1 MSVLEV
7 TKDTFNDEVLKS
19 EKPVLVDFYAAWC
32 GPCKMLSPVVDQIA
46 SESTE
51 LKVVKVNIDN
61 DPELASKFGVMS
73 VPTLFAIK
81 DGKVV
86 NQSLGVVPKQ
96 AILDLFK

>member
-7 TKDTFNDEVLKS
+7 TKETFNDEVLKS
-19 EKPVLVDFYAAWC
+19 EKPVLVDFYASWC
-32 GPCKMLSPVVDQIA
+32 GPCRMLAPVVEQIA
-46 SESTE
+46 SESDD

-61 DPELASKFGVMS
+61 DPELASKFDVMS

-86 NQSLGVVPKQ
+86 NQSLGAVPKQ
-96 AILDLFK
+96 VILDLFK